1 MALLEVGRVV
11 KPHGLAGE
19 VVVVFVSNRPER
31 LQPGSR
37 LTVLADGAGP
47 VREELT
53 IAAVRPQR
61 RCHLVTFEGV
71 TDRDGAEHL
80 RGAVLAAE
88 PLSDDAALFV
98 HELIGAEVVDT
109 AGVVRGTVT
118 AVEANPASDLLVVDG
133 SHLVPVRFVV
143 SHSPG
148 RVVVDVPEGIFP

>member
-47 VREELT
+47 VPAELT

-71 TDRDGAEHL
+71 TDRDGAERL

-88 PLSDDAALFV
+88 PLADDAALFV